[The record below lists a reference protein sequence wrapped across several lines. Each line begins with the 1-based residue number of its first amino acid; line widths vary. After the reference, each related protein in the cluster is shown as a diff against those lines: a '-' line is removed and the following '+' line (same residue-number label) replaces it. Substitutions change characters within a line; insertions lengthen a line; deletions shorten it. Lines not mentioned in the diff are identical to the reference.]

1 MKVKT
6 RYRWVIFGLCLL
18 FIPAV
23 NVLDVFPDF
32 IAYFILAGV
41 LSHGVNKLPY
51 FEEARTAFIKLGF
64 INLCRV
70 IAIVLIL
77 RIRAINY
84 DDTDIYAM
92 MTLLFGIVESIYL
105 FPAISNLFDALFY
118 LGQRSDSQAILAPVR
133 LIGRKISTDTIKNLT
148 YFFAGARA
156 VLALLPELC
165 YMSGTSKT
173 GTAIITH
180 PYAHLYPLVLAICFT
195 LSLIIGIVWLVATAK
210 YSRAIGRENLY
221 YTSIDALVTE
231 DRRPEIENK
240 VKLRRSCSALNIMML
255 ASLFTLEINFDNF
268 GDLNILPH
276 FIFAILLVSGL
287 RHLTSKT
294 KYTTVASL
302 VTIGY
307 TAVSLVGHGLL
318 IAFFEKWESYT
329 EIKRIPAAA
338 QEYDLIKALS
348 VVEFVFA
355 AALIITVMLAL
366 KSFVENHT
374 KIAPNAEGYGIPDRD
389 FHRSLFR
396 KNIIYTAF
404 GILATASK
412 AVQVFLNGGSD
423 YEHVDSALGDITS
436 IQVTA
441 LPWFG
446 LAMTVLALLYTG
458 SALYFFGILKDELKM
473 KYQ

>member
-1 MKVKT
+1 MKVKS
-6 RYRWVIFGLCLL
+6 RYGWVIFGLCLL

-23 NVLDVFPDF
+23 NVLDLFPDF
-32 IAYFILAGV
+32 ITYFILAGV

-64 INLCRV
+64 INLCRA

-133 LIGRKISTDTIKNLT
+133 LLGRKISPDAIKNLT
-148 YFFAGARA
+148 YFFAAARA
-156 VLALLPELC
+156 LLALLPELC

-180 PYAHLYPLVLAICFT
+180 PYAHLYPLALAICFT
-195 LSLIIGIVWLVATAK
+195 LSLVIGIVWLIATSK
-210 YSRAIGRENLY
+210 YSRAIGREKLY

-268 GDLNILPH
+268 GDINILPH

-287 RHLTSKT
+287 RHLSGKT

-302 VTIGY
+302 ITVVY
-307 TAVSLVGHGLL
+307 TVVSLVGHGLL

-329 EIKRIPAAA
+329 EIKLITAAA
-338 QEYDLIKALS
+338 KEYSLIKAFS
-348 VVEFVFA
+348 VIEFIFA

-366 KSFVENHT
+366 KSFAENNT
-374 KIAPNAEGYGIPDRD
+374 KIAPTAEGYGIPDRD
-389 FHRSLFR
+389 FHRSLFI
-396 KNIIYTAF
+396 KNLVYTAF
-404 GILATASK
+404 GILVTASK

-423 YEHVDSALGDITS
+423 YEHVDSALGDIAS
-436 IQVTA
+436 IEVTA

-458 SALYFFGILKDELKM
+458 SALHFFGILKDELKM

>member
-1 MKVKT
+1 MKAKS
-6 RYRWVIFGLCLL
+6 RYGWVIFGLCLL
-18 FIPAV
+18 FIPSV
-23 NVLDVFPDF
+23 NVLDLLPDF

-41 LSHGVNKLPY
+41 LSHGINKLPY

-64 INLCRV
+64 INLCRI

-133 LIGRKISTDTIKNLT
+133 LLGRKISPDTIKNLT

-156 VLALLPELC
+156 VLSLLPELC

-180 PYAHLYPLVLAICFT
+180 PYAHLYPLALAVCFM
-195 LSLIIGIVWLVATAK
+195 LSLVIGIVWLSATAK
-210 YSRAIGRENLY
+210 YSRAIGKERLY

-240 VKLRRSCSALNIMML
+240 VKLRRSCSALNIMIL

-268 GDLNILPH
+268 GDINILPH

-287 RHLTSKT
+287 RHLNGKT

-302 VTIGY
+302 ITVGY

-329 EIKRIPAAA
+329 EIKVITAAA
-338 QEYDLIKALS
+338 KEYSLIKALS
-348 VVEFVFA
+348 VIEFVFA
-355 AALIITVMLAL
+355 ATLIITVMLAL
-366 KSFVENHT
+366 KSFTENNT
-374 KIAPNAEGYGIPDRD
+374 KIAPAAEGYGIPDRD
-389 FHRSLFR
+389 FHRSLFA
-396 KNIIYTAF
+396 KNLAYTAF
-404 GILATASK
+404 GILVTASK

-423 YEHVDSALGDITS
+423 YEHVDSALGDIAS
-436 IQVTA
+436 IEVTA

>member
-366 KSFVENHT
+366 KSFVENNT

>member
-1 MKVKT
+1 MKAKS
-6 RYRWVIFGLCLL
+6 RYGWVIFGLCML
-18 FIPAV
+18 FVPAV
-23 NVLDVFPDF
+23 NVLDFFPDF
-32 IAYFILAGV
+32 IAYFIIAAA

-64 INLCRV
+64 INLCRI

-77 RIRAINY
+77 RVRAINY

-118 LGQRSDSQAILAPVR
+118 LGQRSNSQAILAPVR
-133 LIGRKISTDTIKNLT
+133 LLGRKISPDAIKNFT
-148 YFFAGARA
+148 CFFAGARA

-173 GTAIITH
+173 GTSVITH
-180 PYAHLYPLVLAICFT
+180 PYAHLYPLVLSICFS
-195 LSLIIGIVWLVATAK
+195 LSLIVGIVWLVASTK
-210 YSRAIGRENLY
+210 YARAIGKERLY
-221 YTSIDALVTE
+221 CASIDALVTD

-240 VKLRRSCSALNIMML
+240 IKLRRACSALNIMMI

-268 GDLNILPH
+268 GDINILPH
-276 FIFAILLVSGL
+276 FIFAILLISGL
-287 RHLTSKT
+287 RYLTGKT
-294 KYTTVASL
+294 RYSTVASL
-302 VTIGY
+302 ITVGY

-329 EIKRIPAAA
+329 IIKYVKAAA
-338 QEYDLIKALS
+338 KEYSLIKALS
-348 VVEFVFA
+348 VVEFIFA
-355 AALIITVMLAL
+355 LALIITVMLAL
-366 KSFVENHT
+366 KSFTENNT
-374 KIAPNAEGYGIPDRD
+374 KIAPTAEGYGTPDRD

-396 KNIIYTAF
+396 KNIVYTAF
-404 GILATASK
+404 GILVTASK
-412 AVQVFLNGGSD
+412 AALVFLNGNTD
-423 YEHVDSALGDITS
+423 YEHVDNAISGITS
-436 IQVTA
+436 IEVTA

-446 LAMTVLALLYTG
+446 LMMTVLALLYTG
-458 SALYFFGILKDELKM
+458 SALYFLGIIKDELKM

>member
-1 MKVKT
+1 M
-6 RYRWVIFGLCLL
+6 
-18 FIPAV
+18 
-23 NVLDVFPDF
+23 
-32 IAYFILAGV
+32 
-41 LSHGVNKLPY
+41 
-51 FEEARTAFIKLGF
+51 
-64 INLCRV
+64 
-70 IAIVLIL
+70 
-77 RIRAINY
+77 
-84 DDTDIYAM
+84 
-92 MTLLFGIVESIYL
+92 
-105 FPAISNLFDALFY
+105 
-118 LGQRSDSQAILAPVR
+118 
-133 LIGRKISTDTIKNLT
+133 
-148 YFFAGARA
+148 
-156 VLALLPELC
+156 LALLPEFC

-173 GTAIITH
+173 GTAVITH
-180 PYAHLYPLVLAICFT
+180 PYAHLYPLALAICFT
-195 LSLIIGIVWLVATAK
+195 LSLIIGIVWFVATAK

-240 VKLRRSCSALNIMML
+240 AKLRRSCSALNVMIL

-268 GDLNILPH
+268 GDINILPH
-276 FIFAILLVSGL
+276 FIFSILLVSGL
-287 RHLTSKT
+287 RHLVGKT
-294 KYTTVASL
+294 KHTTVASL
-302 VTIGY
+302 ITVGY
-307 TAVSLVGHGLL
+307 TLVSLVGHGLL

-329 EIKRIPAAA
+329 EIKHIKAAA
-338 QEYDLIKALS
+338 QEYGFIKALS

-366 KSFVENHT
+366 KSFVENNT
-374 KIAPNAEGYGIPDRD
+374 KIAPSAEGYGIPDRD
-389 FHRSLFR
+389 FHRNLFV
-396 KNIIYTAF
+396 KNLVYTAF
-404 GILATASK
+404 GILVTASK

>member
-1 MKVKT
+1 MKVKA
-6 RYRWVIFGLCLL
+6 RYRWVIFGLFLL

-210 YSRAIGRENLY
+210 YSRAIGREKLY
-221 YTSIDALVTE
+221 YISIDALVTE

-268 GDLNILPH
+268 GDINILPH
-276 FIFAILLVSGL
+276 FIFAILLISGL
-287 RHLTSKT
+287 RHLTGKT

-302 VTIGY
+302 ITVAY
-307 TAVSLVGHGLL
+307 SAVSLVGHGLL
-318 IAFFEKWESYT
+318 ITFFEKWESYT
-329 EIKRIPAAA
+329 EIKYIKAAA
-338 QEYDLIKALS
+338 QEYNLVKIFS
-348 VVEFVFA
+348 IIEFILA
-355 AALIITVMLAL
+355 AVLIITVMLAL
-366 KSFVENHT
+366 KSFVENNT

-412 AVQVFLNGGSD
+412 AVQIFLNGGSD

>member
-1 MKVKT
+1 MKLKS
-6 RYRWVIFGLCLL
+6 RYGWVIFGLCLL

-133 LIGRKISTDTIKNLT
+133 LIGRKISTDTVKNLT

-268 GDLNILPH
+268 GDINILPH

-287 RHLTSKT
+287 RHLVGKT
-294 KYTTVASL
+294 KHTTVASL
-302 VTIGY
+302 ITVGY
-307 TAVSLVGHGLL
+307 TVVSLVGHGLL

-329 EIKRIPAAA
+329 EINHIKAAA

-366 KSFVENHT
+366 KSFVENNT

-396 KNIIYTAF
+396 KNIIYTTF

>member
-70 IAIVLIL
+70 IAVVLIL
-77 RIRAINY
+77 RIRAVNY

-133 LIGRKISTDTIKNLT
+133 LLGRKISTDTIKNLT

-156 VLALLPELC
+156 VLALVPEFC

-240 VKLRRSCSALNIMML
+240 VKLRRSCSALNIMVL

-268 GDLNILPH
+268 GDINILPH

-287 RHLTSKT
+287 RHLTGKT

-355 AALIITVMLAL
+355 AALIITFMLAL
-366 KSFVENHT
+366 KSFVENNT

-412 AVQVFLNGGSD
+412 AVQIFLNGGSD
-423 YEHVDSALGDITS
+423 YEHVDSALGGITG
-436 IQVTA
+436 IEVTA

>member
-1 MKVKT
+1 MKLKS
-6 RYRWVIFGLCLL
+6 RYGWVIFGLCLL

-156 VLALLPELC
+156 LLALLPELC

-268 GDLNILPH
+268 GDINILPH

-287 RHLTSKT
+287 RHLVGKT
-294 KYTTVASL
+294 KHTTVASL
-302 VTIGY
+302 ITVGY
-307 TAVSLVGHGLL
+307 TVVSLVGHGLL

-329 EIKRIPAAA
+329 EINHIKAAA

-366 KSFVENHT
+366 KSFVENNT

-396 KNIIYTAF
+396 KNIIYTTF

>member
-1 MKVKT
+1 MKLKS
-6 RYRWVIFGLCLL
+6 RYGWIIFGLCLL

-180 PYAHLYPLVLAICFT
+180 PYAHLYPFVLAICFT

-268 GDLNILPH
+268 GDINILPH

-287 RHLTSKT
+287 RHLTGKT

-338 QEYDLIKALS
+338 QEYDLIKVLS

-355 AALIITVMLAL
+355 AALIITIMLAL
-366 KSFVENHT
+366 KSFVENNT
-374 KIAPNAEGYGIPDRD
+374 KISPSAEGYGIPDRD

-396 KNIIYTAF
+396 KNIIYTTF